1 MGRKLIQLRKR
12 LSFWKCFIIKLSDMK
27 RLIKK
32 LLERNVR
39 NEESASDLV
48 PRGIRSTYGERH
60 DFNETFETIYEHL
73 KKI

>member
-1 MGRKLIQLRKR
+1 MR
-12 LSFWKCFIIKLSDMK
+12 

-32 LLERNVR
+32 LLGRNVR

-60 DFNETFETIYEHL
+60 GYNETFETIYGHL
-73 KKI
+73 RKI

>member
-1 MGRKLIQLRKR
+1 MR
-12 LSFWKCFIIKLSDMK
+12 

-32 LLERNVR
+32 LLGRNVR

-60 DFNETFETIYEHL
+60 DFNETFETIFNNL
-73 KKI
+73 RKI